1 MTKVDKILLYIK
13 EHPNTSN
20 QEIGEALGMSSDYVK
35 AAISKQKKRGW
46 VKIIGHGGDRHIE
59 VLKPFTAEENK
70 EKQREIAQ
78 SVLDV
83 QLKFFREAT
92 NFNKRLRVGNEI
104 RELRKAVPGIGLA
117 IADEL
122 IEHYVEDLKQ
132 TENIVEVE
140 KISREIRMLL
150 PELQEGN

>member
-1 MTKVDKILLYIK
+1 MSKVDTILFYIK
-13 EHPNTSN
+13 EHPNASN
-20 QEIGEALGMSSDYVK
+20 QEICEALGMSSNYVK

-46 VKIIGHGGDRHIE
+46 VNITGRGEHRHIE

-70 EKQREIAQ
+70 EKQREIAEN
-78 SVLDV
+78 VLEV

-104 RELRKAVPGIGLA
+104 RELRKAVPGIGLT
-117 IADEL
+117 IANEL

-132 TENIVEVE
+132 TDNIVEVE